1 MKNVKLVL
9 GDATADLSNKFYS
22 GLGSK
27 VHVEKNSD
35 GNLLD
40 FTWIN
45 HMEEAIHYIDNIYM
59 NPKRFI
65 ISDEEVL
72 NIEKS
77 KKITVESIKHL
88 SKHSNYISE
97 YNPEKNEVKPSR
109 ILNVLK
115 EETFDMYENRFIY
128 TLTDF
133 MLSFIERIERM
144 NKDLEYKKNNKF
156 KYNGISNINSEKI
169 VCDIELASNE
179 TIDLNNADD
188 EIRKRIDII
197 KGSISAWKQSDL
209 YKNLHKLRVPKVTH
223 PIKRTNVILKNPN
236 FQVAVK
242 LWDYLYNYK
251 VVESKLDKQP
261 EVNEVLPP
269 DLQKVADNSFL
280 IYYLI
285 MKYINSTSQATREEY
300 REYVKKAA
308 MQMFGDSASLSLEK
322 DSPANSNQNLSN
334 GTSQKYSE
342 IKVRKEVDSSVIEN
356 KIRHSIKDYLDKIEG
371 SYFKLVGGGR

>member
-1 MKNVKLVL
+1 MKEKHKKQFALIFVILLLVAIIAIL
-9 GDATADLSNKFYS
+9 LF
-22 GLGSK
+22 
-27 VHVEKNSD
+27 KNSSARYTHETD
-35 GNLLD
+35 WQHAFYTNGFYITSNLLGKESMM
-40 FTWIN
+40 TIIN
-45 HMEEAIHYIDNIYM
+45 DYDYSNINLKIKNHEGKY
-59 NPKRFI
+59 
-65 ISDEEVL
+65 
-72 NIEKS
+72 
-77 KKITVESIKHL
+77 KIT
-88 SKHSNYISE
+88 NYDVNYKLE
-97 YNPEKNEVKPSR
+97 CQV
-109 ILNVLK
+109 

-285 MKYINSTSQATREEY
+285 MKYINSTSQAMREEY

-322 DSPANSNQNLSN
+322 DSPTNSNQNLSN

-342 IKVRKEVDSSVIEN
+342 IKVRKEADSSVIEN

>member
-1 MKNVKLVL
+1 M
-9 GDATADLSNKFYS
+9 
-22 GLGSK
+22 
-27 VHVEKNSD
+27 
-35 GNLLD
+35 
-40 FTWIN
+40 
-45 HMEEAIHYIDNIYM
+45 
-59 NPKRFI
+59 
-65 ISDEEVL
+65 
-72 NIEKS
+72 
-77 KKITVESIKHL
+77 
-88 SKHSNYISE
+88 
-97 YNPEKNEVKPSR
+97 
-109 ILNVLK
+109 
-115 EETFDMYENRFIY
+115 
-128 TLTDF
+128 
-133 MLSFIERIERM
+133 
-144 NKDLEYKKNNKF
+144 
-156 KYNGISNINSEKI
+156 
-169 VCDIELASNE
+169 ASNE

-285 MKYINSTSQATREEY
+285 MKYINSTSQAMREEY

-322 DSPANSNQNLSN
+322 DSPTNSNQNLSN

-342 IKVRKEVDSSVIEN
+342 IKVRKEADSSVIEN